1 MNKLRKFFEGKR
13 VLVTGHTG
21 FKGSWLSIWLL
32 ELGANVI
39 GYSSGVPTKP
49 SNFEACLLKSRVK
62 HIKGDIKNIVTLKKA
77 FKDHSPQVVFHLAAQ
92 PIVRLSYEKPQE
104 TFLTNIAGT
113 VNVLECLREFSFVK
127 SAVIITSDKCYK
139 NREWY
144 WGYREDDEM
153 GGNDP
158 YSASKGAAE
167 LVFHSYCE
175 SFFKSKG
182 DICKV
187 ASARAGNVIGGGDW
201 AVDRIIPDC
210 VNAFS
215 KGKTLSIRNHMA
227 TRPWQ
232 HVLESLSGYLW
243 LASQLTTDIENINCN
258 PFNFGPDQKVVESVK
273 DLITT
278 FRKYFGKGKYKYQ
291 KDMKG
296 IKESLSLKLSCD
308 KALKILKW
316 HSVLSFKQTVKMT
329 ADWYKHFYE
338 NKKVDMFQ
346 FTKNQIQEYVFD
358 AQKEGLEWAKG
369 ESR

>member
-1 MNKLRKFFEGKR
+1 MNKLREFYKGKK

-32 ELGANVI
+32 ELGADVI
-39 GYSSGVPTKP
+39 GYSSGIPTDP
-49 SNFEACLLKSRVK
+49 SNFKACRLKNRVK
-62 HIKGDIKNIVTLKKA
+62 HIEEDITDIETLRSVFKGY
-77 FKDHSPQVVFHLAAQ
+77 SPQVVFHLAAQ

-113 VNVLECLREFSFVK
+113 VNVLECLREFDSVK

-139 NREWY
+139 NREWI

-175 SFFKSKG
+175 SFFKYGKG
-182 DICKV
+182 ICKV

-201 AVDRIIPDC
+201 AADRIIPDC
-210 VNAFS
+210 VRAFS
-215 KGKTLSIRNHMA
+215 QGKTLSIRNHMA

-243 LASQLTTDIENINCN
+243 LASQLTGNETINCE

-273 DLITT
+273 ELIRVFT
-278 FRKYFGKGKYKYQ
+278 KHFGLVDYKYQ
-291 KDMKG
+291 KDIKG
-296 IKESLSLKLSCD
+296 VKESLSLRLSCD
-308 KALKILKW
+308 KALKSLKW
-316 HSVLSFKQTVKMT
+316 HSVLSFEKTVKMT
-329 ADWYKHFYE
+329 ADWYKHFYG
-338 NKKVDMFQ
+338 NKNVDMFP
-346 FTKNQIQEYVFD
+346 FTKKQIQEYVSD

-369 ESR
+369 GSG